1 MRNAICFPLLL
12 CLWCLL
18 CVPREVDAQT
28 PRLSISSANNQSFV
42 LSWPAAAIGYVL
54 ESVGELPGETW
65 LAVTEQPASANGE
78 LRLVRNVSGK
88 AQFFRLSLAP
98 VFLPATD
105 FEIAGYQL
113 INRTTIS
120 PTHSEETYKADL
132 SNWGAADA
140 NVSATLT
147 GTPDGVS
154 VVAGSLSF
162 GDVPAGATLE
172 SSNAFTVRRDSSTPF
187 DGAALVWTIVATP
200 LPPTTFALIDK
211 ALADG
216 RINAETALVY
226 KVYDDFNDDRLPT
239 QYRGRDDGFPD
250 GSAMRAA
257 ERSWAT
263 FSPAT
268 KQLLIPFTLLPTDP
282 GSWVEVQAAMQSV
295 PPPEVR
301 GASTSGKVTS
311 QGVLPTNIQW
321 STITNATGKV
331 RIWWMTTR
339 RAADEARVHAIAGEI
354 DRYLWPKLTDLMGEP
369 LPIPKADGVVR
380 LDIYLTSMRRPET
393 KPFSLDAA
401 GNLICDGT
409 PLPAVILLGP
419 NDTNSDLAHEIM
431 HAILHG
437 YRLKSCFTPDYRW
450 MHEATATWAEH
461 FAYPAPNPEH
471 GGNGRRGAY
480 SYLQD
485 PTFSLDFAD
494 DDREYGAYLW
504 FFFLTRGTSSGTPPY
519 VRQIW
524 NAAATLDGPSAINT
538 AIQSIGGFERQWPEF
553 ALYNWNRMEDGGEP
567 YRYYH
572 TWDKLKHKVK
582 EKGPIKVTL
591 NGQSSA
597 VETMS
602 HFLPYLSA
610 DYFHYDFDS
619 DKKIRRIDFLN
630 PVYST
635 GVIPGAKVQAIV
647 KIRGQGWKPAEDW
660 TALAT
665 KRFCRDRPS
674 EDVEQLVIVISN
686 SQYTRGTIVGEI
698 GQPPEIQVS
707 SLGCLPW
714 EGTARFTRVYRSNF
728 TNIASGPDS
737 SLTQIAIEQE
747 DLVYDGRISELVEED
762 GDVIEPGSTW
772 QSWTFKLAGKFTAS
786 KLDSETVTSVTKDWT
801 VTSTDVTEGTAEP
814 AAEGEVIIRFD
825 NDLFNFVSVSAG
837 LGTERYDVPLQR
849 TTEQT
854 VECRSTSCPAP
865 IPLETKPFGTWRLAF
880 AESPGKNT
888 PNAAITSTNDTL
900 KVVLTRTRLE
910 EYPSPFTGQNETT
923 ETLTVDFTRS
933 RAP

>member
-1 MRNAICFPLLL
+1 M
-12 CLWCLL
+12 
-18 CVPREVDAQT
+18 PRHGDAQT
-28 PRLSISSANNQSFV
+28 PSLSISSASNQSFV
-42 LSWPAAAIGYVL
+42 LSWPAAATNYVL
-54 ESVGELPGETW
+54 ESVGELPGESW
-65 LAVTEQPASANGE
+65 LAVTDQPASAIGE
-78 LRLVRNVSGK
+78 FRLVKSVSGK
-88 AQFFRLSLAP
+88 AQFFRLALAP
-98 VFLPATD
+98 VLLPAAD

-113 INRTTIS
+113 IDRTNIS
-120 PTHSEETYKADL
+120 PTLSEETYKADL
-132 SNWGAADA
+132 SNWGAMDA
-140 NVSATLT
+140 NISATLT

-154 VVAGSLSF
+154 VIAGSLSF

-172 SSNAFTVRRDSSTPF
+172 STNSFTVRRDSSTPF
-187 DGAALVWTIVATP
+187 DGAALVWTIVAKP

-211 ALADG
+211 AVADG

-226 KVYDDFNDDRLPT
+226 KVYDDFNDNRLPT
-239 QYRGRDDGFPD
+239 QYRGRNDGFPD
-250 GSAMRAA
+250 GSAMRTA
-257 ERSWAT
+257 ESSWAT
-263 FSPAT
+263 LSPAT
-268 KQLLIPFTLLPTDP
+268 KQLLTPFTLLPTDP
-282 GSWVEVQAAMQSV
+282 GSWVEVQVAMQSA

-311 QGVLPTNIQW
+311 QGALPTNIQW

-339 RAADEARVHAIAGEI
+339 RAADEARAHAIAGEI
-354 DRYLWPKLTDLMGEP
+354 DRYLWAKLTDLMGEP
-369 LPIPKADGVVR
+369 LPIPKADGVIR

-409 PLPAVILLGP
+409 PLPAAILLGP
-419 NDTNSDLAHEIM
+419 YDTNSDLAHEIM

-437 YRLKSCFTPDYRW
+437 YRLRSCFTPDYRW

-635 GVIPGAKVQAIV
+635 GAIPGAKVQAIV

-714 EGTARFTRVYRSNF
+714 EGTVRFTRVYRSDF
-728 TNIASGPDS
+728 RIEGLS
-737 SLTQIAIEQE
+737 SEIEQE
-747 DLVYDGRISELVEED
+747 DLVYDGSISEFVEED
-762 GDVIEPGSTW
+762 GDVLEPGSTW

-786 KLDSETVTSVTKDWT
+786 LLESGTITGVAPDFTVTD
-801 VTSTDVTEGTAEP
+801 TDVTQGAGDP
-814 AAEGEVIIRFD
+814 AAEGQIMIRFD
-825 NDLFNFVSVSAG
+825 NDLFKFVSVSAG
-837 LGTERYDVPLQR
+837 LGTNRYEVPLQR
-849 TTEQT
+849 TTERK
-854 VECRSTSCPAP
+854 VECRSPGNCPP
-865 IPLETKPFGTWRLAF
+865 SIPAETKPFGTWTLSF
-880 AESPGKNT
+880 AESPNHNSPNT
-888 PNAAITSTNDTL
+888 VVTSTNDTL
-900 KVVLTRTRLE
+900 KVVLTRTNRE
-910 EYPSPFTGQNETT
+910 DQPAPFAGSSETT
-923 ETLTVDFTRS
+923 ETLTVNLTRS

>member
-1 MRNAICFPLLL
+1 MKPASCLPLLFWL
-12 CLWCLL
+12 WSFLWVPCLA
-18 CVPREVDAQT
+18 DAQV
-28 PRLSISSANNQSFV
+28 PRLSISSTNDNWFI
-42 LSWPAAAIGYVL
+42 LSWPAASTGYVV
-54 ESVGELPGETW
+54 ESAGLLSGESW
-65 LAVTEQPASANGE
+65 VAVTEEPTNANGE
-78 LRLVRNVSGK
+78 LRLIRNVTGK
-88 AQFFRLSLAP
+88 AQFFRLALRS
-98 VFLPATD
+98 VMLPPAD
-105 FEIAGYQL
+105 FEISGYQL
-113 INRTTIS
+113 INTTVIG
-120 PTHSEETYKADL
+120 PALSEETYKADL
-132 SNWGAADA
+132 SNWSATDA
-140 NVSATLT
+140 SVSATLT
-147 GTPDGVS
+147 GGPEGVTI
-154 VVAGSLSF
+154 VGGSLSF
-162 GDVPAGATLE
+162 GDVAAGATLE
-172 SSNAFTVRRDSSTPF
+172 SSNVFTVRRDASRPF
-187 DGAALVWTIVATP
+187 DSAALVWTIEAKP

-226 KVYDDFNDDRLPT
+226 KVYDDFGDNRLPLE
-239 QYRGRDDGFPD
+239 YRGRSDGFPD

-257 ERSWAT
+257 EGAWAT
-263 FSPAT
+263 LSPAT
-268 KQLLIPFTLLPTDP
+268 KQLLTPFTLLPTDP
-282 GSWVEVQAAMQSV
+282 GSWVEIQAARQGALPPSSTASV
-295 PPPEVR
+295 VNRVAAQEGP
-301 GASTSGKVTS
+301 S
-311 QGVLPTNIQW
+311 TNIKW
-321 STITNATGKV
+321 STITNASGKV
-331 RIWWMTTR
+331 RIWWMTTLR
-339 RAADEARVHAIAGEI
+339 PGDEARAVAIASEI
-354 DRYLWPKLTDLMGEP
+354 DRYLWSKLTDLMGEP
-369 LPIPKADGVVR
+369 LPIPKANGVVR
-380 LDIYLTSMRRPET
+380 LDIYLTGIQRPET
-393 KPFSLDAA
+393 KPFSLDAD
-401 GNLICDGT
+401 GNQICNGM

-437 YRLKSCFTPDYRW
+437 FRLSSCFTPDYRW

-485 PTFSLDFAD
+485 PTFSLDLAD

-524 NAAATLDGPSAINT
+524 EAAATLDGPSAINA
-538 AIQSIGGFERQWPEF
+538 AIGSIGGFERQWPEF
-553 ALYNWNRMEDGGEP
+553 ALYNWNRMADGGEP

-572 TWDKLKHKVK
+572 TWDKIKHKAK
-582 EKGPIKVTL
+582 EHGPIKVKL
-591 NGQSSA
+591 DGQSSA

-619 DKKIRRIDFLN
+619 DKKIRRIDFIN

-635 GVIPGAKVQAIV
+635 GAIPGAKVQAIV
-647 KIRGQGWKPAEDW
+647 KIRGQPWKPAEDW
-660 TALAT
+660 TGVAT
-665 KRFCRDRPS
+665 KRFCRDRPN

-686 SQYTRGTIVGEI
+686 SQYTPGTVLGEV

-714 EGTARFTRVYRSNF
+714 EGTVRFTRVFRSSFSNSVSGGDNSF
-728 TNIASGPDS
+728 T
-737 SLTQIAIEQE
+737 QVAIEQE

-786 KLDSETVTSVTKDWT
+786 KLDSETVTSITKDWT
-801 VTSTDVTEGTAEP
+801 VTSTDVTEGAS
-814 AAEGEVIIRFD
+814 ALDAEGEITIRFD
-825 NDLFNFVSVSAG
+825 NELFNFVTAGAG
-837 LGTERYDVPLQR
+837 LGTHHYEVPLQR

-854 VECRSTSCPAP
+854 VECRAESCPQP
-865 IPLETKPFGTWRLAF
+865 IPAETIPYGTWALFF

-888 PNAAITSTNDTL
+888 PNAVIKSTNDTL
-900 KVVLTRTRLE
+900 NVVLTRTRVD
-910 EYPSPFTGQNETT
+910 PFPDPFIGQEETT
-923 ETLTVDFTRS
+923 ETFTVDLVRGT